1 MPAQHVDG
9 AFGWLQKELRTL
21 PQMAHR
27 GMPGAEQSAFQPGVF
42 LQAADAYSTA
52 LALPFS
58 LQPAA
63 PALPIAFNSPSPQLS
78 GCKPAPYRA
87 YHPGTDSGLSMA
99 SSSDDGLRVA
109 EGCLRL
115 LAI

>member
-1 MPAQHVDG
+1 M
-9 AFGWLQKELRTL
+9 AF
-21 PQMAHR
+21 R
-27 GMPGAEQSAFQPGVF
+27 GMPWADQSAPQPGAL
-42 LQAADAYSTA
+42 LQAAGTYSSG

-58 LQPAA
+58 LQTAA
-63 PALPIAFNSPSPQLS
+63 RALPIAFNSLNPQLS
-78 GCKPAPYRA
+78 GCKPAPYRT
-87 YHPGTDSGLSMA
+87 YHPGTDPGLSMA

>member
-1 MPAQHVDG
+1 MALLQGVPGPGQRPYQPADNQ
-9 AFGWLQKELRTL
+9 Q
-21 PQMAHR
+21 
-27 GMPGAEQSAFQPGVF
+27 QS
-42 LQAADAYSTA
+42 A

-63 PALPIAFNSPSPQLS
+63 PIQPAAFNTFNGQPS

-87 YHPGTDSGLSMA
+87 YPSTDPGLSLQSMA

>member
-1 MPAQHVDG
+1 
-9 AFGWLQKELRTL
+9 
-21 PQMAHR
+21 MACR
-27 GMPGAEQSAFQPGVF
+27 GMPGAEQSAFQPGAF
-42 LQAADAYSTA
+42 LQAADTYSTA

-63 PALPIAFNSPSPQLS
+63 PALPVAFNGLSPQLS
-78 GCKPAPYRA
+78 GCKPTPYRA
-87 YHPGTDSGLSMA
+87 YHPGTDPGLSMA

>member
-1 MPAQHVDG
+1 
-9 AFGWLQKELRTL
+9 
-21 PQMAHR
+21 MAIC
-27 GMPGAEQSAFQPGVF
+27 GMPEAEQSALQPGAF
-42 LQAADAYSTA
+42 LQATDTYSSG

-63 PALPIAFNSPSPQLS
+63 AVLPVAFNSRGPQLS
-78 GCKPAPYRA
+78 GCKPAPYRT
-87 YHPGTDSGLSMA
+87 YHPGTDPGLSMA